1 MCKNTL
7 AAGFRGAGP
16 TIRNPLQ
23 AAKQRSC
30 GYTRYLHLY
39 TVPRRGTDTSRMMLR
54 MIVSPALRN
63 QERKRDAYPTAAW
76 LLFCYGWLRG
86 YGETP

>member
-1 MCKNTL
+1 MPQTNCRRLENHKVIWRMCKNTL

-30 GYTRYLHLY
+30 GYVRQQYPHKKFRKAGLTH
-39 TVPRRGTDTSRMMLR
+39 PR
-54 MIVSPALRN
+54 
-63 QERKRDAYPTAAW
+63 
-76 LLFCYGWLRG
+76 
-86 YGETP
+86 